1 LKILHFADLHL
12 GIDTHGAVNSETGL
26 SNRVEDFLG
35 ALDTIIDRAIDEP
48 VNAVLFAGDAF
59 KNRDPNPTLQ
69 REFARRINRLARS
82 EIPTVLLV
90 GNHDLPGIENR
101 ATSTE
106 IYQVLEIPGVHVSRW
121 VDLIRLPTAEGELQV
136 ITVPWISRG
145 MLLAHDQFRRFSDK
159 DLDTQVAEAIATLVA
174 EKIAELDPDLPAVL
188 LGHLSLQ
195 GAVFGHERSIMLGSD
210 VTVGSDELNVSAF
223 DYVALGH
230 IHKHQV
236 LRLRPPVVYA
246 GSPERVDFGEE
257 KEDKGYVMVDI
268 TAGPSSE
275 RRADF
280 EFVRLPAREFLT
292 IRIDA
297 RGDDAER
304 VVRSQIE
311 QRSNVIRGAVVRC
324 FITVDAGQESAISPV
339 GIRKLL
345 ISYEPSHVAN
355 VVVESDAAGR
365 ARMDVSS
372 DEMLDSVKMLEH
384 WVQMRDYAP
393 DFQERVLTLGKEL
406 IDRQRESKE

>member
-1 LKILHFADLHL
+1 MKILHFADLHL
-12 GIDTHGAVNSETGL
+12 GIDTHGSVNSETGL

-35 ALDTIIDRAIDEP
+35 ALDAIIERAISEP
-48 VNAVLFAGDAF
+48 VDVVLFAGDAF

-69 REFARRINRLARS
+69 REFARRINRLSRA
-82 EIPTVLLV
+82 EIPTILLI

-121 VDLIRLPTAEGELQV
+121 VDLIRLETAAGVLQV
-136 ITVPWISRG
+136 VTVPWIPRAV
-145 MLLAHDQFRRFSDK
+145 LLAHDQLRRLPDK
-159 DLDTQVAEAIATLVA
+159 DIDAQIAEVVEMLVA
-174 EKIAELDPDLPAVL
+174 EKIGELDSALPAVM
-188 LGHLSLQ
+188 LGHLSLE

-210 VTVGSDELNVSAF
+210 VTVGPEALNVSAF

-230 IHKHQV
+230 IHKHQIV
-236 LRLRPPVVYA
+236 RLRPPVVYA

-257 KEDKGYVMVDI
+257 KEDKGYVIVDL
-268 TAGPSSE
+268 TEGEQGE
-275 RRADF
+275 RRANW
-280 EFVRLPAREFLT
+280 EFVKLPAREFLT

-297 RGDDAER
+297 RGDDPHRIVNSA
-304 VVRSQIE
+304 IE
-311 QRSNVIRGAVVRC
+311 QRSNTIRGAVVRC
-324 FITVDAGQESAISPV
+324 FVTVDAGQESVISPV
-339 GIRKLL
+339 GIRKQL

-355 VVVESDAAGR
+355 VVVESDASNR

-393 DFQERVLTLGKEL
+393 DYQERVLTLGRAL
-406 IDRQRESKE
+406 IERQRESKE